1 VLLFLVI
8 LKQITMKKFL
18 LFILLV
24 TTTFIA
30 NAQIN
35 KNNWMVGGSFA
46 FSSSEVMDI
55 TTKTTLFSPNLGYF
69 FLDKFAGGVKGNLSA
84 LKMEDEDVM
93 STAMFGPY
101 VRYYLLKNDS
111 EFNLHLEGN
120 YMFGSTKAAGES
132 FNQDGYELAVTPMVF
147 LNKHTAL
154 EMRVSYGSVNTEGD
168 TERMNSFGLGIG
180 FQIHLGG
187 GASKK

>member
-1 VLLFLVI
+1 
-8 LKQITMKKFL
+8 MKKFL

-24 TTTFIA
+24 TTTFIT

-84 LKMEDEDVM
+84 LKMEGEDVM
-93 STAMFGPY
+93 SSSMFGPY
-101 VRYYLLKNDS
+101 VRYYLFKNDS
-111 EFNLHLEGN
+111 DFNMHFDGS
-120 YMFGSTKAAGES
+120 YMFGATKAGGET
-132 FNQDGYELAVTPMVF
+132 FNQDGYELAITPMVF

-154 EMRVSYGSVNTEGD
+154 ELRVSYGSVNTED
-168 TERMNSFGLGIG
+168 ESERTNTFGLGVG

-187 GASKK
+187 GSKK

>member
-1 VLLFLVI
+1 MVI
-8 LKQITMKKFL
+8 LKHITMKKLL
-18 LFILLV
+18 LFVLLI
-24 TTTFIA
+24 TTTCIA

-69 FLDKFAGGVKGNLSA
+69 FLDRFAGGIKGNLSA
-84 LKMEDEDVM
+84 LKMEGDEVL
-93 STAMFGPY
+93 STSMFGPY
-101 VRYYLLKNDS
+101 VRYYLLKN
-111 EFNLHLEGN
+111 EANFNMHLEGN
-120 YMFGSTKAAGES
+120 YMFGATKAAGET

-154 EMRVSYGSVNTEGD
+154 EMRVSYGSVNTEGE
-168 TERMNSFGLGIG
+168 TERTNTFGLGIG

>member
-1 VLLFLVI
+1 
-8 LKQITMKKFL
+8 MKKFL

-24 TTTFIA
+24 TTTFIT

-84 LKMEDEDVM
+84 LKMEGEDVM
-93 STAMFGPY
+93 SSSMFGPY
-101 VRYYLLKNDS
+101 VRYYLFKNDS
-111 EFNLHLEGN
+111 DLNMHFDGS
-120 YMFGSTKAAGES
+120 YMFGATKAGGET
-132 FNQDGYELAVTPMVF
+132 FNQDGYELAITPMVF

-154 EMRVSYGSVNTEGD
+154 ELRVSYGSVNTED
-168 TERMNSFGLGIG
+168 ESERTNTFGLGVG

-187 GASKK
+187 GSKK